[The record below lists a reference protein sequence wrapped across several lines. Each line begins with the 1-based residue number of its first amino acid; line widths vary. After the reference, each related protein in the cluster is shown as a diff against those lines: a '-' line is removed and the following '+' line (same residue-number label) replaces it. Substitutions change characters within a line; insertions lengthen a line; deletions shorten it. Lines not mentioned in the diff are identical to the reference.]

1 MRSNAWKLVSLASG
15 ALAAIGA
22 RKLLAAVWP
31 GPSTPPL
38 NPADRRVAW
47 SEALAWGVASGVGA
61 GISRVV
67 SKRGAA
73 AAWQR
78 TTGTTPPGLRT
89 IPS

>member
-1 MRSNAWKLVSLASG
+1 MRSSAWKIISLGSG
-15 ALAAIGA
+15 VLAAVGV
-22 RKLLAAVWP
+22 RKLLAALWP

-38 NPADRRVAW
+38 NPADRRVTW

-61 GISRVV
+61 GIGRVV

-73 AAWQR
+73 AAWER
-78 TTGTTPPGLRT
+78 TTGTTPPGLQT